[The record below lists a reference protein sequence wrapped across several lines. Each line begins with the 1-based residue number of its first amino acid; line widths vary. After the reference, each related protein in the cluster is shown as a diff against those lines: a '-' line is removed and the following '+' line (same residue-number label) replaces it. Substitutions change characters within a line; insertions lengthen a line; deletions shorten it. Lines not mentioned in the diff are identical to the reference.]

1 MPKPKY
7 NEIDKE
13 CPICGSIIWGRGQ
26 RVLLEGAK
34 ITVCHN
40 CAQHGTKI
48 QKSPK
53 TTKLKGSSHIKP
65 IQTLKKKKYNHNI
78 VETLEIVQN
87 YDKKIRDTRSKLNLT
102 QDQFAQKM
110 NEKPSLIRRIESGKV
125 KPTINLAKKI
135 EKIYDLKLLK
145 KIDDSEPINDKNKYI
160 KKSKGSSL
168 GDIAFIK
175 KKK

>member
-1 MPKPKY
+1 MPKPNY
-7 NEIDKE
+7 NDIDKE
-13 CPICGSIIWGRGQ
+13 CPVCGGIIWGKGRK
-26 RVLLEGAK
+26 VLLEGAT

-48 QKSPK
+48 HK
-53 TTKLKGSSHIKP
+53 TTTTIKP
-65 IQTLKKKKYNHNI
+65 KSSYHQKPSQTPRKKNYKSSI
-78 VETLEIVQN
+78 VENLEIVQD
-87 YDKKIRDTRSKLNLT
+87 YDKKIRDIRSKLKLN
-102 QDQFAQKM
+102 QDEFAQKM

-125 KPTINLAKKI
+125 KPTIRLAKKI
-135 EKIYDLKLLK
+135 EKIYDLILLK
-145 KIDDSEPINDKNKYI
+145 KIDDSESITHENRFI